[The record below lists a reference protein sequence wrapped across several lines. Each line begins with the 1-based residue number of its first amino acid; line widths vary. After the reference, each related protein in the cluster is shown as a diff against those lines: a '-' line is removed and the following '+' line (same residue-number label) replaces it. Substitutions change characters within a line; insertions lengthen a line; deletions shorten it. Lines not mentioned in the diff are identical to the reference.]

1 MAAAARVGACD
12 LCSASALLQKTGNR
26 EPTKATT
33 VHDAAFCKRCK
44 RCPKRY
50 KNRKETNWKAIL
62 VKKKARLFPI
72 MMIIVKIATVEN
84 FSRKGLV
91 GWHFYEI
98 GVYHQF

>member
-33 VHDAAFCKRCK
+33 VHAAALLCK

-50 KNRKETNWKAIL
+50 KSRKETNWKAIL
-62 VKKKARLFPI
+62 VKKKFQPDYFQL
-72 MMIIVKIATVEN
+72 
-84 FSRKGLV
+84 
-91 GWHFYEI
+91 
-98 GVYHQF
+98 